1 MTTPPTT
8 SPTWWARS
16 RRRLHPTTLAAAK
29 ATAWPPRVSGRA
41 TAAAVAASVWPEG
54 KLEDDGARTSDALW
68 SSLSGRGRSTSR
80 LSRVFKRTIGTPT
93 MLSLTI
99 TERSGR
105 PRRHASNK
113 TKTAT
118 AAPWSAAVET
128 PAATRSKARV
138 AAEGCTGSVVSAAST
153 CQAWQGSDWPALR
166 TGS

>member
-1 MTTPPTT
+1 MKHLYVHIPFCHRICPYCSFHKHTPGGTDM
-8 SPTWWARS
+8 
-16 RRRLHPTTLAAAK
+16 AAF
-29 ATAWPPRVSGRA
+29 V
-41 TAAAVAASVWPEG
+41 
-54 KLEDDGARTSDALW
+54 DALLKE
-68 SSLSGRGRSTSR
+68 SEKQAL
-80 LSRVFKRTIGTPT
+80 KPQTIFFGGGTPT

-138 AAEGCTGSVVSAAST
+138 AAEGCTGSVGSAVST